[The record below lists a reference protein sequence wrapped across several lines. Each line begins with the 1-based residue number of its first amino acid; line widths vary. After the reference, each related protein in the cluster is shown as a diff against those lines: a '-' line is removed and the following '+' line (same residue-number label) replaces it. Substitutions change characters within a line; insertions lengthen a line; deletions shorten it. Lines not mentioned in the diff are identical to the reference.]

1 MKEFSEY
8 LRGIPNG
15 DGTEKEIK
23 NYSKQMG
30 RPLFFFSPPRVFS
43 RKFIGAM
50 KETCLFILRRRE
62 TNDLLSCARVSL
74 QPRGH

>member
-1 MKEFSEY
+1 MKEFREY

-15 DGTEKEIK
+15 DRTEKEIK

-30 RPLFFFSPPRVFS
+30 RSVFFFSL

-62 TNDLLSCARVSL
+62 TNDLLSCVRVSL

>member
-15 DGTEKEIK
+15 DRTEKEIK

-30 RPLFFFSPPRVFS
+30 SSVFS
-43 RKFIGAM
+43 CG
-50 KETCLFILRRRE
+50 
-62 TNDLLSCARVSL
+62 NLLV
-74 QPRGH
+74 P

>member
-1 MKEFSEY
+1 MKEFWEY

-15 DGTEKEIK
+15 DRTEKEIK

-30 RPLFFFSPPRVFS
+30 RSVFFS